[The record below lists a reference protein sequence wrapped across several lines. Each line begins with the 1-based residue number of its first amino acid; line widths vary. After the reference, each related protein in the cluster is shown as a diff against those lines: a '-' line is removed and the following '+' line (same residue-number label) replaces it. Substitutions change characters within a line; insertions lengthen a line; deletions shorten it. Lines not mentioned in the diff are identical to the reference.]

1 MKIVIFGLT
10 ISSTWGNG
18 HATLWR
24 GLCSAL
30 IRRGHKV
37 VFFEHDVPY
46 YAENRDM
53 NELPGGTLLLYRD
66 WLGAIDQ
73 AERQLAD
80 ADAGL
85 VTSYCPHGVAA
96 TEVLLNSR
104 APCKAFYDLD
114 TPITL
119 ARLGSGQALPWI
131 APRGL
136 RDFDVVFSFTGGRA
150 LEGLRIRLG
159 ARRVIPLYGSV
170 DPDLHRPVQPTSR
183 YRADLSYLGTY
194 AGDRQAA
201 LETLFID
208 PARRLPAKRFV
219 LAGAQYPHEFP
230 WCANIFFVRHL
241 PAAEHPAFFSSSRL
255 TLNVTREPMA
265 AMGYCPSGRL
275 FEAAACGCPILSD
288 AWEGI
293 EACYEPGREI
303 LIARSTDDTLAAMDA
318 DDAELRRIAGAA
330 RERTLEEHTADR
342 RAAELERAL
351 GTPTDQRP
359 RSAEPF
365 ASV

>member
-30 IRRGHKV
+30 IRRGHNV

-53 NELPGGTLLLYRD
+53 NELPGGTLMLYGD
-66 WLGAIDQ
+66 WLEAIDE

-96 TEVLLNSR
+96 TEALLNSR
-104 APCKAFYDLD
+104 ASCKAFYDLD

-119 ARLGSGQALPWI
+119 ARLGSGEAPPWI
-131 APRGL
+131 APQGL

-150 LEGLRIRLG
+150 LEGLRTRLG
-159 ARRVIPLYGSV
+159 ARQVIPLYGSV
-170 DPDLHRPVQPTSR
+170 DPDVHRPVQPASR

-194 AGDRQAA
+194 AGDRAGGAVCRSCASPTGQA
-201 LETLFID
+201 L
-208 PARRLPAKRFV
+208 
-219 LAGAQYPHEFP
+219 
-230 WCANIFFVRHL
+230 RH
-241 PAAEHPAFFSSSRL
+241 R
-255 TLNVTREPMA
+255 
-265 AMGYCPSGRL
+265 
-275 FEAAACGCPILSD
+275 
-288 AWEGI
+288 
-293 EACYEPGREI
+293 
-303 LIARSTDDTLAAMDA
+303 
-318 DDAELRRIAGAA
+318 
-330 RERTLEEHTADR
+330 R
-342 RAAELERAL
+342 RAVPA
-351 GTPTDQRP
+351 
-359 RSAEPF
+359 
-365 ASV
+365 